1 MIHMNNKIIAAVVV
15 IVIAIAGVGAVI
27 LINNDSSAS
36 DPVEDK
42 VRLKIYGNADDNDTI
57 DEQDLAMLEKIIAGE
72 EDSREHLYA
81 DANQDGLID
90 QKDIDWV
97 KEMIDK
103 KPMKIY
109 YKNARDEIKSV
120 NYPVENIVV
129 VGTNVLAMV
138 KAIGGSEKILGI
150 QGGDL
155 DSVLY
160 SDLIDLPRIS
170 DSAFKADFELVSKLD
185 GVQAIITQD
194 SASYLENE
202 KEFTN
207 TGKIEVI
214 RVAASDG
221 LDTISG
227 ALTLGYLLNLEERAE
242 AYAKF
247 TDDIIN
253 YIDSKVGKG
262 ILADADR
269 VTSISVTMTNYV
281 GGTISDYYAA
291 TELAGSKNIADW
303 NTTTQKFD
311 LGQEWLLKY
320 DPDFII
326 HARSIGYGPIDVQK
340 VWNTYSQ
347 YFKDMGAYKDGNYF
361 ILNGNMPVGLRIAY
375 MAQIFYPEIFGE
387 DYGEKLHQQ
396 YIDTFVD
403 NLHEANYDVTKDG
416 VFLITSS
423 MIAN

>member
-1 MIHMNNKIIAAVVV
+1 MP
-15 IVIAIAGVGAVI
+15 
-27 LINNDSSAS
+27 SSQMTS
-36 DPVEDK
+36 
-42 VRLKIYGNADDNDTI
+42 
-57 DEQDLAMLEKIIAGE
+57 
-72 EDSREHLYA
+72 
-81 DANQDGLID
+81 
-90 QKDIDWV
+90 
-97 KEMIDK
+97 
-103 KPMKIY
+103 
-109 YKNARDEIKSV
+109 
-120 NYPVENIVV
+120 
-129 VGTNVLAMV
+129 
-138 KAIGGSEKILGI
+138 
-150 QGGDL
+150 
-155 DSVLY
+155 
-160 SDLIDLPRIS
+160 
-170 DSAFKADFELVSKLD
+170 
-185 GVQAIITQD
+185 
-194 SASYLENE
+194 
-202 KEFTN
+202 
-207 TGKIEVI
+207 
-214 RVAASDG
+214 
-221 LDTISG
+221 
-227 ALTLGYLLNLEERAE
+227 LT
-242 AYAKF
+242 
-247 TDDIIN
+247 T
-253 YIDSKVGKG
+253 IDSKVGKG